1 MNPEML
7 PLMLSSAGIARDARC
22 DLRAYLQPAFVI
34 CVVVLAL
41 GGAVMSKFDIEQEPW
56 PLKKPL
62 TLLEQENLGPY
73 VIASKQ
79 EIDNEDILKNLG
91 TEDYIQWALDDTET
105 PFDSPTRKVM
115 LFITYYAL
123 ADRVPHVPEECYVG
137 AGHQLLASDEMKFTI
152 ESLGG
157 EQQAPGRVLVF
168 QKTSSNFWSGGEK
181 FSAFYLFSVNG
192 IYANSRESARFAL
205 NRNMF
210 SRHSYFS
217 KVEWSFY
224 AASGAK
230 SYLDREEAKKAG
242 EKLLTVILPIL
253 ETKYWPTEEQAA
265 GEEPS
270 QGGLEHV
277 TVGGTF

>member
-1 MNPEML
+1 MNPETL
-7 PLMLSSAGIARDARC
+7 LLTLSSAGIMRDARC

-41 GGAVMSKFDIEQEPW
+41 SGAVMSKFDVEQEPW

-62 TLLEQENLGPY
+62 KLLEKEDLGPY

-79 EIDNEDILKNLG
+79 EIENEDILKNLG
-91 TEDYIQWALDDTET
+91 TEDYIQWMLEDTKA
-105 PFDSPTRKVM
+105 PIDSPTRNIV

-137 AGHQLLASDEMKFTI
+137 AGHQLLASDGMKFTI
-152 ESLGG
+152 ESPGG
-157 EQQAPGRVLVF
+157 EQQVTGRVLVF

-181 FSAFYLFSVNG
+181 FSAFYLFNVNG
-192 IYANSRESARFAL
+192 IYADSRESARFAL

-210 SRHSYFS
+210 GRHSYFC
-217 KVEWSFY
+217 KVEWNFY
-224 AASGAK
+224 ASSDAK
-230 SYLDREEAKKAG
+230 SYLDREEAQKAG

-253 ETKYWPTEEQAA
+253 ETKYWPTEEQTA
-265 GEEPS
+265 GEEQS
-270 QGGLEHV
+270 
-277 TVGGTF
+277 

>member
-1 MNPEML
+1 ML
-7 PLMLSSAGIARDARC
+7 PRMLWFGGITRDARC

-34 CVVVLAL
+34 CVVILAL
-41 GGAVMSKFDIEQEPW
+41 GGVVMSKFDIEHEPW
-56 PLKKPL
+56 LLKKPL
-62 TLLEQENLGPY
+62 TLLEQEDLGPY
-73 VIASKQ
+73 VIVAKQ
-79 EIDNEDILKNLG
+79 RIENEDTLKNLG
-91 TEDYIQWALDDTET
+91 TEEYIQWMLDDTKA

-157 EQQAPGRVLVF
+157 AQQVPGRLLVF

-192 IYANSRESARFAL
+192 IYADSRESARFAL
-205 NRNMF
+205 NKNMF
-210 SRHSYFS
+210 GRHSYFC
-217 KVEWSFY
+217 KVEWNFFGD
-224 AASGAK
+224 SGVK
-230 SYLDREEAKKAG
+230 SYLDKEEAKKAG
-242 EKLLTVILPIL
+242 EKLLAVILPIL

-265 GEEPS
+265 SDEQS
-270 QGGLEHV
+270 QGGREYV
-277 TVGGTF
+277 TGGSAF

>member
-1 MNPEML
+1 MNPRLLLM
-7 PLMLSSAGIARDARC
+7 MLSSAGIARDARC

-41 GGAVMSKFDIEQEPW
+41 SGAVMSKFDIEQEPW

-62 TLLEQENLGPY
+62 TLLEQEDLGPY

-79 EIDNEDILKNLG
+79 EIKNEDILKNLG

-105 PFDSPTRKVM
+105 PVDSPTRKVM
-115 LFITYYAL
+115 LFITYYAI

-152 ESLGG
+152 ESPGG
-157 EQQAPGRVLVF
+157 EQQVPGRALVF
-168 QKTSSNFWSGGEK
+168 QKTSSDFWSGAEK

-192 IYANSRESARFAL
+192 IYADSRESARFAL

-210 SRHSYFS
+210 SRHSYFC
-217 KVEWSFY
+217 KVEWNFY
-224 AASGAK
+224 AASGVK
-230 SYLDREEAKKAG
+230 SYLEKEEAKKAG
-242 EKLLTVILPIL
+242 EKLLAVILPIL
-253 ETKYWPTEEQAA
+253 ETKYWPTEEQTA
-265 GEEPS
+265 GEEQS

>member
-1 MNPEML
+1 MNPEMSL
-7 PLMLSSAGIARDARC
+7 LTLSSAGIARDARC

-41 GGAVMSKFDIEQEPW
+41 SGAVMSKFDVEQEPW

-62 TLLEQENLGPY
+62 ALLEQEDLGPY

-79 EIDNEDILKNLG
+79 EIENEDTLKNLG
-91 TEDYIQWALDDTET
+91 TGDYIQWMLEDTEA
-105 PFDSPTRKVM
+105 PIDSPTRNIV

-137 AGHQLLASDEMKFTI
+137 AGHQLLASDEMKFRI
-152 ESLGG
+152 ESPGG
-157 EQQAPGRVLVF
+157 EQQVPGRVLVF

-192 IYANSRESARFAL
+192 IYADSRESARFAL

-210 SRHSYFS
+210 GRHSYFC
-217 KVEWSFY
+217 KFEWNFY
-224 AASGAK
+224 ASSGAK
-230 SYLDREEAKKAG
+230 SYLEKEEAKKAG

-253 ETKYWPTEEQAA
+253 KTKYWPTEEQTA
-265 GEEPS
+265 GEEQS
-270 QGGLEHV
+270 
-277 TVGGTF
+277 